1 MVGQRPLC
9 HAETVLEGTGTRAMF
24 KANPTVL
31 RRTLEQLE
39 QAVRDH
45 EHWLENVLRT
55 IVCRLPCSPVDLAG
69 DAHRHC
75 RFGQWYYGRASTELR
90 DQSLFVAMASEHE
103 TLHRIAARVF
113 REAVGHGTLAPE
125 SFDELVGT
133 GARLRL
139 ALDTLRHEIQGS
151 LRDSDV
157 LTGAYGR
164 AQLLPELRERRELA
178 RRHVQ
183 HCCIAFMDV
192 DHLKTINDT
201 HGHAVGDLILTGAIE
216 YVMQHL
222 RPYDKIFRYG
232 GDEFLLLLPGTGLA
246 DAEHLIER
254 IRQGFG
260 KVPFV
265 VSADGRPIHATA
277 SFGLALLDPDLI
289 VEESIDRADKAVLL
303 AKVTGRN
310 RACSWD
316 PSISTGTALK
326 WDPADDVVG

>member
-1 MVGQRPLC
+1 
-9 HAETVLEGTGTRAMF
+9 MF
-24 KANPTVL
+24 KTNPTVL
-31 RRTLEQLE
+31 RRTLGQVE

-45 EHWLENVLRT
+45 AQWLENVLRS
-55 IVCRLPCSPVDLAG
+55 IACRLPSSSGDLSEH
-69 DAHRHC
+69 AHRHC
-75 RFGQWYYGRASTELR
+75 RFGQWYYGHAAVELH
-90 DQSLFVAMASEHE
+90 DQLLFAALADEHE
-103 TLHRIAARVF
+103 QVHRVAARAL
-113 REAVGHGTLAPE
+113 REAAERGSLARE
-125 SFDELVGT
+125 SFDELVAA

-139 ALDTLRHEIQGS
+139 ALEALSHEIQGS
-151 LRDSDV
+151 LRDCDT

-178 RRHVQ
+178 KRHVQ
-183 HCCIAFMDV
+183 HCCIAFMDI
-192 DHLKTINDT
+192 DHLKTLNDT
-201 HGHAVGDLILTGAIE
+201 HGHAVGDLILSGAIE

-222 RPYDKIFRYG
+222 RPYDKVFRYG
-232 GDEFLLLLPGTGLA
+232 GDEFLLLLPGTALA
-246 DAEHLIER
+246 DAEHLVER

-277 SFGLALLDPDLI
+277 SFGLAALDPDLV

-303 AKVTGRN
+303 AKATGRN

-326 WDPADDVVG
+326 WDAADDSAG

>member
-1 MVGQRPLC
+1 
-9 HAETVLEGTGTRAMF
+9 MF

-31 RRTLEQLE
+31 RRTLGQLE

-45 EHWLENVLRT
+45 ALWLENVLRT
-55 IVCRLPCSPVDLAG
+55 IVCRLPCSPGDLAG
-69 DAHRHC
+69 DAHRQC
-75 RFGQWYYGRASTELR
+75 RFGQWYYGCASTELH
-90 DQSLFVAMASEHE
+90 DQSLFAAMAIEHE
-103 TLHRIAARVF
+103 RLHRIAVRVLRESAGNGSLAR
-113 REAVGHGTLAPE
+113 E
-125 SFDELVGT
+125 SFDELVET
-133 GARLRL
+133 SARLRL
-139 ALDTLRHEIQGS
+139 ALDALRHEIQGS
-151 LRDSDV
+151 LRDSDA

-246 DAEHLIER
+246 DAEHLVER

-265 VSADGRPIHATA
+265 VSADGRPIYATA
-277 SFGLALLDPDLI
+277 SFGLALLDPDLV
-289 VEESIDRADKAVLL
+289 VEESVDRADKAVLL

-316 PSISTGTALK
+316 PSISTGTVLK

>member
-1 MVGQRPLC
+1 
-9 HAETVLEGTGTRAMF
+9 MF
-24 KANPTVL
+24 KANPAIL

-39 QAVRDH
+39 QAARDH
-45 EHWLENVLRT
+45 AQWFENVLRT
-55 IVCRLPCSPVDLAG
+55 VVCRLPCNPVDLAEN
-69 DAHRHC
+69 AHRHC
-75 RFGQWYYGRASTELR
+75 RFGQWYHGRATLELR
-90 DQSLFVAMASEHE
+90 DQSLFAAMEEEHE
-103 TLHRIAARVF
+103 RLHLIAARVLC
-113 REAVGHGTLAPE
+113 EAASEGRLAPE
-125 SFDELVGT
+125 SYDKLFAAS
-133 GARLRL
+133 ARLRL

-151 LRDSDV
+151 LRDSDA

-178 RRHVQ
+178 KRHVQ

-232 GDEFLLLLPGTGLA
+232 GDEFLLLLPGTELA

-316 PSISTGTALK
+316 PSIRTGTALK
-326 WDPADDVVG
+326 WDPADDVAG

>member
-1 MVGQRPLC
+1 
-9 HAETVLEGTGTRAMF
+9 MF

-31 RRTLEQLE
+31 RRMLGQLE
-39 QAVRDH
+39 QAARDH
-45 EHWLENVLRT
+45 ALWLENVLRT
-55 IVCRLPCSPVDLAG
+55 IVCRLPCSPGDLAG

-75 RFGQWYYGRASTELR
+75 RFGQWYYGRASTELH
-90 DQSLFVAMASEHE
+90 DQSLFASMAIEHE
-103 TLHRIAARVF
+103 RLHRIAVRVL
-113 REAVGHGTLAPE
+113 REATGNGLLTRE

-133 GARLRL
+133 SARLRL
-139 ALDTLRHEIQGS
+139 ALDALRHEIQGS
-151 LRDSDV
+151 LRDSDA

-178 RRHVQ
+178 KRHVQ

-260 KVPFV
+260 RVPFV
-265 VSADGRPIHATA
+265 ISAGGLPIHATA
-277 SFGLALLDPDLI
+277 SFGLALLDPDLV

-316 PSISTGTALK
+316 PSISTGTALT
-326 WDPADDVVG
+326 WDPADDVAG

>member
-1 MVGQRPLC
+1 
-9 HAETVLEGTGTRAMF
+9 MF

-31 RRTLEQLE
+31 GRTLEQLE
-39 QAVRDH
+39 QATRDH
-45 EHWLENVLRT
+45 AHWLENALRT
-55 IVCRLPCSPVDLAG
+55 IVCRLPCSPGDLSEH
-69 DAHRHC
+69 AHRHC
-75 RFGQWYYGRASTELR
+75 RFGQWYYGRAAEELH
-90 DQSLFVAMASEHE
+90 DQSLFSALATEHE
-103 TLHRIAARVF
+103 SLHRIAARVL
-113 REAVGHGTLAPE
+113 REAAGNGSLARE
-125 SFDELVGT
+125 SFDELVAAS
-133 GARLRL
+133 ARLRL
-139 ALDTLRHEIQGS
+139 ALDTLVHEIQGS
-151 LRDSDV
+151 LRDCDT
-157 LTGAYGR
+157 LTGAYVR

-178 RRHVQ
+178 KRHVQ

-201 HGHAVGDLILTGAIE
+201 HGHAVGDLILSGAIE

-232 GDEFLLLLPGTGLA
+232 GDEFLLLLPGTALA

-265 VSADGRPIHATA
+265 VSAEGRPIHATA
-277 SFGLALLDPDLI
+277 SFGIALLDPELV

-303 AKVTGRN
+303 AKATGRD

-316 PSISTGTALK
+316 PSVSTGTALK
-326 WDPADDVVG
+326 WDPAEDVAG

>member
-1 MVGQRPLC
+1 
-9 HAETVLEGTGTRAMF
+9 MF

-31 RRTLEQLE
+31 RRMLGQLE
-39 QAVRDH
+39 QAAR
-45 EHWLENVLRT
+45 EHALWLENVLRT
-55 IVCRLPCSPVDLAG
+55 IVCRLPCSPGDLAG

-75 RFGQWYYGRASTELR
+75 RFGQWYYGRASTELH
-90 DQSLFVAMASEHE
+90 DQSLFASMAIEHE
-103 TLHRIAARVF
+103 RLHRIAGRVLS
-113 REAVGHGTLAPE
+113 EATGNGLLTRE

-133 GARLRL
+133 SARLRL
-139 ALDTLRHEIQGS
+139 ALDALRHEIQGS
-151 LRDSDV
+151 LRDSDA

-178 RRHVQ
+178 KRHVQ

-260 KVPFV
+260 RVPFV
-265 VSADGRPIHATA
+265 ISAGGLPIHATA
-277 SFGLALLDPDLI
+277 SFGLALLDPDLV

-310 RACSWD
+310 RACSWE

-326 WDPADDVVG
+326 WDPADDVAG

>member
-9 HAETVLEGTGTRAMF
+9 HAETVPSGTGTQRHVQSESDGLAAYARA
-24 KANPTVL
+24 ARAGRPRPRALARERAAHDRLPPAVQSGRSRRGRSPALSLRPVVL
-31 RRTLEQLE
+31 RARVHGAARSV
-39 QAVRDH
+39 AVRRDG
-45 EHWLENVLRT
+45 ERARDACTGSRRGCCAKRPGNG
-55 IVCRLPCSPVDLAG
+55 PLA
-69 DAHRHC
+69 R
-75 RFGQWYYGRASTELR
+75 
-90 DQSLFVAMASEHE
+90 
-103 TLHRIAARVF
+103 
-113 REAVGHGTLAPE
+113 E

-151 LRDSDV
+151 LRDSDA

-183 HCCIAFMDV
+183 HCCIAFMDL

-232 GDEFLLLLPGTGLA
+232 GDEFLLLLPGHRAGRCRAPDRAHPARL
-246 DAEHLIER
+246 
-254 IRQGFG
+254 RQGAVRRQCRWPSDPRDG
-260 KVPFV
+260 LVRARTAGPGPGRRGV
-265 VSADGRPIHATA
+265 DRPRGQGGAAGEGHRSRPGLQLGSRRSARGPR
-277 SFGLALLDPDLI
+277 
-289 VEESIDRADKAVLL
+289 
-303 AKVTGRN
+303 
-310 RACSWD
+310 
-316 PSISTGTALK
+316 
-326 WDPADDVVG
+326 

>member
-1 MVGQRPLC
+1 
-9 HAETVLEGTGTRAMF
+9 MF

-31 RRTLEQLE
+31 RRTLEQVE

-45 EHWLENVLRT
+45 TQWLEHVLRT
-55 IVCRLPCSPVDLAG
+55 IVCRLPCSPGDLSG
-69 DAHRHC
+69 QAHRHC
-75 RFGQWYYGRASTELR
+75 RFGQWYYGRAAAELHE
-90 DQSLFVAMASEHE
+90 QSLFAALASEHE
-103 TLHRIAARVF
+103 DLHRIAARVLH
-113 REAVGHGTLAPE
+113 EAAGNGSLARE
-125 SFDELVGT
+125 SFDELVAA

-139 ALDTLRHEIQGS
+139 ALETLNHEIERS
-151 LRDSDV
+151 LRDCDT

-178 RRHVQ
+178 KRHVQ
-183 HCCIAFMDV
+183 HSCIAFMDV
-192 DHLKTINDT
+192 DHLKAINDT
-201 HGHAVGDLILTGAIE
+201 HGHAVGDLILSGAIE

-232 GDEFLLLLPGTGLA
+232 GDEFLLLLPGTALA

-265 VSADGRPIHATA
+265 VSAEGRPIHATA
-277 SFGLALLDPDLI
+277 SFGLALLDPELV

-303 AKVTGRN
+303 AKATGRN
-310 RACSWD
+310 RACTWD
-316 PSISTGTALK
+316 PSVSTGTALK
-326 WDPADDVVG
+326 WDPADDVAG